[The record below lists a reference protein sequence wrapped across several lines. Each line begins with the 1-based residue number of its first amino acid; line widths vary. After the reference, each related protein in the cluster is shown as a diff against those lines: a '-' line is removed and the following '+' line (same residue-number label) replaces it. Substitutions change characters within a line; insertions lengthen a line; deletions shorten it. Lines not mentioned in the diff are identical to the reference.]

1 MTGDSGDNGSRR
13 AVRGFSR
20 LYLWFAV
27 LSLTATVVLILAGR
41 SGVVGPFAIAVPAL
55 LALSVRDHPVLGA
68 TAFSLW
74 MITFIAAPMFYPGPF
89 SQWGT
94 VSLKPFIIPLIMSVM
109 FCMGT
114 TLSVED
120 FRRVFVMPQ
129 AVLVGVA
136 LQYLVMPFVGKL
148 SAMLFAPNPE
158 VAAGIVITGSA
169 PGGVASN
176 VITFLANGN
185 VALSV
190 TMTAFSTLFAPIMTP
205 TMTKLLAGEYIPVS
219 FTAMLISIL
228 QMVII
233 PVGGGLMMHTLLE
246 RLGRTHRI
254 FERLYTGIMRMLPK
268 LSMFAIVMAC
278 AIMTANARDQLLIGS
293 VVLSVVV
300 AVMFHNI
307 AGLALGYTGARLIG
321 LRERDCRTIA
331 IEVGMQNSGMAAG
344 LALSVLKSELASIP
358 GVVYSS
364 WHNITGAL
372 IASWW
377 RRHPP
382 EDEPVAAASPVPA
395 IADADA

>member
-1 MTGDSGDNGSRR
+1 MTGDSVDNGPRR
-13 AVRGFSR
+13 AVRRFSR
-20 LYLWFAV
+20 LYLWLAV
-27 LSLTATVVLILAGR
+27 LSLAATVVLIMAGR
-41 SGVVGPFAIAVPAL
+41 SGIVGPFVIAVPVL
-55 LALSVRDHPVLGA
+55 LALLIREHPVLGA

-74 MITFIAAPMFYPGPF
+74 MITFVTAAMFYPVAF

-94 VSLKPFIIPLIMSVM
+94 ISLKPFIIPLIMSVM

-114 TLSVED
+114 TLSVGD
-120 FRRVFVMPQ
+120 FRRVFIMPQ

-136 LQYLVMPFVGKL
+136 LQYLIMPFVGKL
-148 SAMLFAPNPE
+148 SAMLFVSNPE
-158 VAAGIVITGSA
+158 VAAGIVITGAA

-205 TMTKLLAGEYIPVS
+205 TMTKLLAGEYVPVS
-219 FTAMLISIL
+219 FSAMLVSIL

-233 PVGGGLMMHTLLE
+233 PVGGGLIINTILD
-246 RLGRTHRI
+246 RLGRIHVM
-254 FERLYTGIMRMLPK
+254 FERLSAGIMLMLPK
-268 LSMFAIVMAC
+268 FSMFAIVFAS
-278 AIMTANARDQLLIGS
+278 AIMTANARGQLIIGS

-307 AGLALGYTGARLIG
+307 AGLTLGYVGARLFRLG
-321 LRERDCRTIA
+321 ERDCRTIA

-344 LALSVLKSELASIP
+344 LALTVLKSELASIP

-372 IASWW
+372 LASWW
-377 RRHPP
+377 RNHPP
-382 EDEPVAAASPVPA
+382 ADEPAAAVVSKSMNT
-395 IADADA
+395 DT